1 MPVQTVD
8 PFPALIS
15 RFVADLAHLLEE
27 TTPRT
32 PSATDFIDLV
42 ERTRD
47 ILASSSLG
55 NLTDAGEDSDA
66 AVTYLTDAL
75 ESDPADKKVLLAQA
89 RTHLRDA
96 IDTAG

>member
-8 PFPALIS
+8 TFSALIS
-15 RFVADLAHLLEE
+15 CFGSDLAHLLEE
-27 TTPRT
+27 TTPRN
-32 PSATDFIDLV
+32 PSPTDFIYLV

-55 NLTDAGEDSDA
+55 NLNDAGEDLDA
-66 AVTYLTDAL
+66 AISYLTDAL
-75 ESDPADKKVLLAQA
+75 ESDPADKRVLLARA

-96 IDTAG
+96 IETAS